1 MTTAIAPSDLH
12 IVITESGLI
21 LARGAEVTWREFQDI
36 YPDFKTSL
44 GPMDRDGVF
53 DTFEQEWPDVLV
65 MNHDLI
71 RTFIDADAPDQK
83 RDVRLVM
90 NGGPP

>member
-1 MTTAIAPSDLH
+1 MLSASSDLH
-12 IVITESGLI
+12 IIVTDGGLI
-21 LARGAEVTWREFQDI
+21 LARGAEKTFRDFQDV

-53 DTFEQEWPDVLV
+53 DMFENEWPDILV
-65 MNHDLI
+65 MNHDMI
-71 RTFIDADAPDQK
+71 RTFVDAQGADQK
-83 RDVRLVM
+83 PEARLVM